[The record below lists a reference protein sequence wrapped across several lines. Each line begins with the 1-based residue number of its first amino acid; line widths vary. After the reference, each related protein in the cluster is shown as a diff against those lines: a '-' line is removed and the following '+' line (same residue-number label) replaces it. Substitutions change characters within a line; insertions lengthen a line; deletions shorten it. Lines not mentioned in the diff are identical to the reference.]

1 MAVSAATIRFF
12 VSIDRQCPGEKLL
25 TGDERWGGF
34 NGSFKPESHTMDSLL
49 NEVMSGHAFCP
60 ELRTDDCG
68 LLHHGGRW
76 CCKDKPSSE
85 HCGRPDGYRHL
96 PHFKSVQHLALD
108 GDGGT
113 REIGW
118 EKRTPKSD
126 NIERRRCQYER
137 CPSRKIH
144 EGFRQG
150 AVKLVT
156 EERLSLPE
164 AARRLSLAPSTLGY
178 WVKAQRAGKLGD
190 VGKTYRPLTE
200 VEMDLARTKKELAE
214 VKMERDILKKAA
226 AYFAKESLPGTRR

>member
-1 MAVSAATIRFF
+1 MTERSEQIGGWRGLPFYTRVTI
-12 VSIDRQCPGEKLL
+12 S
-25 TGDERWGGF
+25 
-34 NGSFKPESHTMDSLL
+34 
-49 NEVMSGHAFCP
+49 
-60 ELRTDDCG
+60 G
-68 LLHHGGRW
+68 LLVVALIITSLGILQMVSGGVDIDTIQGIVFYALFMIPTIGVVVLAWR
-76 CCKDKPSSE
+76 
-85 HCGRPDGYRHL
+85 RPDLTIVDGIWAML
-96 PHFKSVQHLALD
+96 VLLILAPSIP
-108 GDGGT
+108 
-113 REIGW
+113 EIGW

-126 NIERRRCQYER
+126 KIERRRCQYER
-137 CPSRKIH
+137 CPQGRYTR
-144 EGFRQG
+144 EFRQE